1 MDNRQQTVGILE
13 QRAPA
18 IARAERWP
26 AGLLPRVQ
34 LALAGANPWGLDS
47 SASRPAWFEAAADA
61 LADVPQTPA
70 EAAAL
75 QSLFALTSGGAQA
88 FLEERAGMAGQLG
101 AAVDDVA
108 GDLTDLGDAAKTG
121 LSSPWLY
128 LGGAALAAGAA
139 WLYLRKR
146 R

>member
-1 MDNRQQTVGILE
+1 MDARAQTVGVLE
-13 QRAPA
+13 QRAPD

-34 LALAGANPWGLDS
+34 LALGNVDPWGLDS
-47 SASRPAWFEAAADA
+47 RANRADWFQAAAAA
-61 LADVPQTPA
+61 LADVPTTPA
-70 EAAAL
+70 EATAL
-75 QSLFALTSGGAQA
+75 QSLFALASGGAGA
-88 FLEERAGMAGQLG
+88 FEEERAGVLGQVGGL
-101 AAVDDVA
+101 VEDVA
-108 GDLTDLGDAAKTG
+108 GDLSDAGNAVNRG

-128 LGGAALAAGAA
+128 LGGAVLLAGAG